1 MEANFSSN
9 VVDVLRTSGWDP
21 RRTVDPAQ
29 WALPFEERGIR
40 AHEAVQEFL
49 AEFGGL
55 SVAVSGPG
63 VNCAREPFEL
73 DPLLC
78 LGEEDRFSEWG
89 EELGLHLF
97 PLGELDRGR
106 FFLGMD
112 ENGLV
117 YLVADWIAR
126 FGPWPQ
132 AIDALVLGVA
142 PEEISGCPIPPMP
155 EVEC

>member
-1 MEANFSSN
+1 MEANFSSD
-9 VVDVLRTSGWDP
+9 VVDVLRACGWDP
-21 RRTVDPAQ
+21 QRTVDPKR
-29 WALPFEERGIR
+29 WTFPFEERGIR
-40 AHEAVQEFL
+40 ANPVVQEFL
-49 AEFGGL
+49 REFGGL
-55 SVAVSGPG
+55 SVDVSGPG

-97 PLGELDRGR
+97 PLGELDQGR

-112 ENGLV
+112 ENGVV
-117 YLVADWIAR
+117 YLVADWVAR

-132 AIDALVLGVA
+132 AIDALVRGVA
-142 PEEISGCPIPPMP
+142 PEEISG
-155 EVEC
+155 